1 MKIMFISDT
10 HGRHKEIDVLYGELP
25 NVDII
30 IHSGDCTRYGEY
42 EETDLFLN
50 WYSQQNAKHK
60 VLIAGNHDFVFQNSD
75 RKNLLLANN
84 PSVTYLED
92 QYINIDGIGIYGT
105 PWSPIYGM
113 WAFMKHRNTEMDE
126 VWRKVPTDGSI
137 DILVT
142 HTPRYGRHD
151 ISVRGNYHV
160 GCEMLANRIND
171 IKPKVHVCGHIHECG
186 GMIVEETYETPIK
199 GMISL
204 NASLLNIQYYLSNC
218 IWIWNTETNEWSSIN
233 KNEK

>member
-10 HGRHKEIDVLYGELP
+10 HGRHLEINSLYGELP
-25 NVDII
+25 YVDMI

-42 EETDLFLN
+42 EETDLFLL

-60 VLIAGNHDFVFQNSD
+60 VLIAGNHDFVFQNKE
-75 RKNLLLANN
+75 RTEQLKQFN

-92 QYINIDGIGIYGT
+92 EYINIDGIGIYGS

-113 WAFMKHRNTEMDE
+113 WAFMKHRNNDMDE
-126 VWRKVPTDGSI
+126 VWRKVPTDGCI
-137 DILVT
+137 DILAT
-142 HTPRYGRHD
+142 HTPRYGRFD
-151 ISVRGNYHV
+151 VSVRGNYNV

-171 IKPKVHVCGHIHECG
+171 IHPKVHVFGHIHECG
-186 GMIVEETYETPIK
+186 GMIKEETEVPLE

-204 NASLLNIQYYLSNC
+204 NASLLDIRYNLSNP
-218 IWIWNTETNEWSSIN
+218 IWIWETETNEWSSIT
-233 KNEK
+233 KN